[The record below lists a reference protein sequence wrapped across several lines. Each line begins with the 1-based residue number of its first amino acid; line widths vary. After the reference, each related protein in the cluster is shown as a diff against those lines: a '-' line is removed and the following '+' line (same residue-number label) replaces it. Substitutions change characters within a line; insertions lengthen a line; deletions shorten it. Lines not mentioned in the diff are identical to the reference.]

1 MAGIY
6 VHIPFCKQA
15 CNYCNFHFSTS
26 LRKKD
31 DLLLALHKEFF
42 LQKDYLQGEK
52 IETIYFGGGTP
63 SILDT
68 AEIANLLEKI
78 YALHEVSENAE
89 ITIEAN
95 PDDLTEQKLK
105 ALKNETNINR
115 FSIGIQSF
123 FDEDLTF
130 MHRAHNASEA
140 EKCIKLAQ
148 DIGFQ
153 NLSIDLIYG
162 TPTMNDEKWRYN
174 LDKAVAYN
182 VPHISSYCLT
192 VEPKTLL
199 EKQVKR
205 GLLKGVNEE
214 QAAAQFEILMQTL
227 ENAGFE
233 HYEISNFSKPDA
245 HARHNSNYWLGQK
258 YLGIGPSA
266 HSYDGVSRQHNIAN
280 NQQYMTTLND
290 GVLNFEKE
298 NLSPAQRYNE
308 YVLTTLRTKWGAHW
322 SKIAAFD
329 LEYSNHFKDNI
340 FPFIE
345 KKQVIESNG
354 VYTLSREGRMLAD
367 YIAVE
372 LFI

>member
-1 MAGIY
+1 
-6 VHIPFCKQA
+6 
-15 CNYCNFHFSTS
+15 
-26 LRKKD
+26 
-31 DLLLALHKEFF
+31 
-42 LQKDYLQGEK
+42 
-52 IETIYFGGGTP
+52 
-63 SILDT
+63 
-68 AEIANLLEKI
+68 
-78 YALHEVSENAE
+78 
-89 ITIEAN
+89 
-95 PDDLTEQKLK
+95 
-105 ALKNETNINR
+105 
-115 FSIGIQSF
+115 
-123 FDEDLTF
+123 
-130 MHRAHNASEA
+130 
-140 EKCIKLAQ
+140 
-148 DIGFQ
+148 
-153 NLSIDLIYG
+153 
-162 TPTMNDEKWRYN
+162 MNDEKWRYN